1 MKERQLQLSG
11 EIRLPDSIEAGDL
24 TLESGLIFWAKPGA
38 ATWDDARAELTAAF
52 EHSREAARA
61 EDSFVY
67 IVANDALL
75 GRSGPAD
82 AMVAAGLVSAA
93 RTAAVEGWKKGW
105 TANVIAYD
113 EGHDPAG
120 IIERAATLVAD
131 GLITGEL
138 VHIGAGHIGKAL
150 A

>member
-1 MKERQLQLSG
+1 LQLSG
-11 EIRLPDSIEAGDL
+11 EIRLPEGIEVQSP
-24 TLESGLIFWAKPGA
+24 TLERGLIFWAKPGA
-38 ATWDDARAELTAAF
+38 ETWDDARDELTAAF
-52 EHSREAARA
+52 ERSREAARS
-61 EDSFVY
+61 EQSFVY

-75 GRSGPAD
+75 GRDGPPD

-93 RTAAVEGWKKGW
+93 RTAAIEGWKKGW

-113 EGHDPAG
+113 DGLDPAG

-131 GLITGEL
+131 GKITGEL
-138 VHIGAGHIGKAL
+138 VHIGPGHIGKAL